1 MGDIDLSCELGGVK
15 LKNPVAGASGTF
27 GYGLLYEKFYDLS
40 SIGGFVTKGLSLKP
54 RAGNPAPRICETPS
68 GMLNAIGLQ
77 NIGLERFAEK
87 KLPRLKDSG
96 TAVIVNFFGENAG
109 EYEEMARRLNE
120 LDGVD
125 GLEMNISCPN
135 VEKGGSS
142 FGTDLA
148 ATAEVT
154 RRCRAATSKPLIVKL
169 TPNVTDITEFA
180 RACEAEGADGL
191 SVINTLLGMAI
202 DVNARR
208 PVLANISGGLSGP
221 AIKPVAL
228 RMVWSC
234 YKAVGIPIFGIGGI
248 TSAEDVAEFL
258 MAGAAAVQIGSMNF
272 VEPDVCARIAGKL
285 PALLERLGAKSVK
298 ELTGAAH
305 RA

>member
-1 MGDIDLSCELGGVK
+1 MSDIDLSCELGGVK
-15 LKNPVAGASGTF
+15 LKNPVVGASGTF
-27 GYGLLYEKFYDLS
+27 GYGLLYEKFYDLA

-77 NIGLERFAEK
+77 NIGLERFASK
-87 KLPRLKDSG
+87 KMPRLKEAG
-96 TAVIVNFFGENAG
+96 TAVIVNFFGDTAG
-109 EYEEMARRLNE
+109 EYAEMARRLDE
-120 LDGVD
+120 LEGID

-154 RRCRAATSKPLIVKL
+154 RKCRAATKKPLIVKL
-169 TPNVTDITEFA
+169 TPNVTDIAEFA

-191 SVINTLLGMAI
+191 SVINTLVGMAI
-202 DVNARR
+202 DVRARR
-208 PVLANISGGLSGP
+208 PILANLSGGLSGP

-234 YKAVGIPIFGIGGI
+234 YKAVEIPIFGIGGI

-258 MAGAAAVQIGSMNF
+258 MAGATAVQIGSMNF
-272 VEPDVCARIAGKL
+272 VEPDVCARIAREL
-285 PALLERLGAKSVK
+285 PGLLESLGAKSAR

-305 RA
+305 GA